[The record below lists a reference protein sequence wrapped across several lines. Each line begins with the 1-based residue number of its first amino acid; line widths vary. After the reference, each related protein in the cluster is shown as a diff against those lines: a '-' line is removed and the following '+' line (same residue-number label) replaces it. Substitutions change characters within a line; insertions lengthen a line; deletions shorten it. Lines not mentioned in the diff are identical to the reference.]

1 MVGLTRSL
9 AVELGRDGITV
20 NCICPGPITTG
31 MTARISDEHKAVYAR
46 RRTALGRY
54 GDPEEVAPYDAE
66 PVPARR
72 LVPDRRDHPGG
83 RRVDGKECVKPVMRL
98 ALRHCRA

>member
-31 MTARISDEHKAVYAR
+31 MTARIGGEHKAIFAR

-54 GDPEEVAPYDAE
+54 GHL
-66 PVPARR
+66 RR
-72 LVPDRRDHPGG
+72 SRT
-83 RRVDGKECVKPVMRL
+83 
-98 ALRHCRA
+98 